1 MTEESFWGDFSNLA
15 PQETPYIL
23 LQRQADFLR
32 SATSGIL
39 EGRARRRYSSVGRPI
54 EASLHVIAPALQNYS
69 VEILRVSYD
78 ASRIYPIT
86 MRDFYTERYY
96 TAVNE
101 YDFEEKLKVVLTSDQ
116 VKSVIGNLIAE
127 SQLSR
132 EG

>member
-1 MTEESFWGDFSNLA
+1 MTEESFWGDLSNLA
-15 PQETPYIL
+15 PQETPFIL

-32 SATSGIL
+32 SATLGVL
-39 EGRARRRYSSVGRPI
+39 EGRATRRYSSVGRPV

-69 VEILRVSYD
+69 VEILQVRYD
-78 ASRIYPIT
+78 ASRIYPIS
-86 MRDFYTERYY
+86 MRDFYSERFYAA
-96 TAVNE
+96 TSE
-101 YDFEEKLKVVLTSDQ
+101 SDFEEKLRTVLTSEQ